1 MANTKSA
8 KKMIKI
14 SEKKRLRNLAIKTK
28 VKSLFK
34 KASEAV
40 EEKNL
45 EESKKTLLAAI
56 KAADSAVLKK
66 TVHKN
71 KVARKKSRLQK
82 KYNELLAS
90 K

>member
-14 SEKKRLRNLAIKTK
+14 SEKKRLRNLAVKTK

-34 KASEAV
+34 KASEAI

-45 EESKKTLLAAI
+45 EESKKVLLAAI
-56 KAADSAVLKK
+56 KAADSAALKK
-66 TVHKN
+66 KVHKN

-82 KYNELLAS
+82 KYNELLAA

>member
-8 KKMIKI
+8 KKMVKI
-14 SEKKRLRNLAIKTK
+14 SEKKRLNNLAVKTK

-45 EESKKTLLAAI
+45 EKSKTLLLAAI
-56 KAADSAVLKK
+56 KASDSAALKK

-82 KYNELLAS
+82 KYNELLAA